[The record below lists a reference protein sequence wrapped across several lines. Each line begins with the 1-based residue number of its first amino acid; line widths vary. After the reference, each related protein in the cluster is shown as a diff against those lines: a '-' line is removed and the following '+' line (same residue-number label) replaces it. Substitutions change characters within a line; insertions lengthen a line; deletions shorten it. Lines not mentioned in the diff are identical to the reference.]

1 MAMTTSRE
9 DEKYILYGGPDPVEL
24 LQDESLGAMIVKE
37 LKNFPNNI
45 GLIDPEVEVQLTY
58 QQILE
63 KSMQVARGLTQL
75 GITKLDN
82 VAIISENCLE
92 YCFAMFG
99 SIFAAAPLALLNPAY
114 VEGEL
119 QHAINLSQPKIIFVS
134 PNVLE
139 KIVGVIRKIK
149 LNVKIVLFGDHPN
162 IHTYPEVT
170 KFSKLI
176 EQSSPTS
183 NNLPEPV
190 DVNSH
195 VAFIVLSSG
204 TTGLPKGVQLTH
216 LNIMTT
222 VAHSKEASKILE
234 LPDQLVALAA
244 TPLYHVVAG
253 VGLINM
259 ITNNCRCILMPKFDV
274 HLFLNS
280 IQKYKVNLMTVVPPL
295 MVFLAKHPIV
305 DNYDLSS
312 LMTLICGAAPLSKEI
327 EDQVRE
333 RLDIAFIRQGYGMS
347 ETTLGVLMQTGFE
360 NKAGCVGK
368 VRLGQWVK
376 VIDPETGKIL
386 GPNERG
392 ELCFKGSLIMK
403 GYVGKEHAIDQ
414 DGWLHTGDIG
424 YYDEDEDFFIVDR
437 IKELIKYKGFQVPPA
452 ELEAVLLK
460 HPKVKDAAVIGIPD
474 ERVGELAM
482 AFIVKEEDQDVT
494 GDEIVKFIAEQ
505 MSPQKQLH
513 GGARFIDAIPK
524 TSTGKIL
531 RRELRELVKTTRS
544 KL

>member
-1 MAMTTSRE
+1 MTTSRD
-9 DEKYILYGGPDPVEL
+9 DEKYILYGGPDPEEL
-24 LQDESLGAMIVKE
+24 LQDGSLGAMIVKE
-37 LKNFPNNI
+37 LRERPDNI
-45 GLIDPEVEVQLTY
+45 GLIDPESEVQLTY
-58 QQILE
+58 QQILDQ
-63 KSMQVARGLTQL
+63 SARVAAGLTQL
-75 GITKLDN
+75 GLTRSTPI
-82 VAIISENCLE
+82 AIVSENCLE
-92 YCFAMFG
+92 YCLAMFG
-99 SIFAAAPLALLNPAY
+99 SIFVASPLALLNPAY

-119 QHAINLSQPKIIFVS
+119 QHALNLSQPKLVFVS

-139 KIVGVIRKIK
+139 KMIGVIRKMQ
-149 LNVKIVLFGDHPN
+149 LNVKVVLFGDHPKAS
-162 IHTYPEVT
+162 TYPEVMSY
-170 KFSKLI
+170 SKLLDRAAV
-176 EQSSPTS
+176 PS
-183 NNLPEPV
+183 NYVPESV
-190 DVNSH
+190 DVRSH
-195 VAFIVLSSG
+195 VAMIVLSSG

-216 LNIMTT
+216 MNLMTT

-259 ITNNCRCILMPKFDV
+259 VTNNCRCVLMPKFDV
-274 HLFLNS
+274 HLFLDS
-280 IQKYKVNLMTVVPPL
+280 IQKHKVNLMTVVPPL
-295 MVFLAKHPIV
+295 MVFLAKHSIV

-333 RLDIAFIRQGYGMS
+333 RLGVAFIRQGYGMS

-376 VIDPETGKIL
+376 VVDPETGKIL
-386 GPNERG
+386 GPNQRG

-414 DGWLHTGDIG
+414 DGWLHTGDVG
-424 YYDEDEDFFIVDR
+424 YYDDDEDFFIVDR

-452 ELEAVLLK
+452 ELEAILLK
-460 HPKVKDAAVIGIPD
+460 HPKVKDAAVIGIAD
-474 ERVGELAM
+474 ERVGELAT
-482 AFIVKEEDQDVT
+482 AFVVKEDGEEVS
-494 GDEIVKFIAEQ
+494 GEEIVKFVAEQ
-505 MSPQKQLH
+505 VSPQKKLH
-513 GGARFIDAIPK
+513 GGVRFIDAIPK
-524 TSTGKIL
+524 TPTGKIL
-531 RRELRELVKTTRS
+531 RRELRELAKNTRS